1 MTQRTGIRREPE
13 ATQVAAGASLRPV
26 DWHSISWKQANRHV
40 RRLQSRIAQAQQQGR
55 KRKVR
60 ALQFIL
66 TRSFAARCLA
76 VRRVTENS
84 GKRTPGVDSQKL
96 DTPEKKAQAV
106 LNLNREDYKA
116 QPLKRLYILKNN
128 GRAFRPLGI
137 PTMQDRA
144 AQALHLCALEP
155 IAETTAD
162 PNSYGFRKA
171 RSVADAIEQCC
182 NTLCR
187 PTSAQWILEADIKSC
202 FDEISHE
209 WLLSHIPMDRKL
221 LRKWLAAGFIERQV
235 HAPTTTGT
243 PQGGVISP
251 ALMNLTL
258 DGLEPLLAQHFPPRS
273 GKLVNLVRYA
283 DDFIITGRSKE
294 ILENEVK
301 PLVTNFLKERGLQ
314 LSEKKTR
321 ITHVIEGFDF
331 LGRHI
336 RKYPNGPTQQKLLT
350 RPSRPNV
357 QAFLA
362 GIKTFFN
369 ENLHTPVDKLLIRLN
384 PKVRGWAL
392 FHRSSASKEI
402 FSYVDSR
409 IFHELEYWMHRR
421 HPRKTLLWC
430 YRKYFTNTGNRSYV
444 LQTSF
449 PDRRG
454 KPRTIRLFK
463 AADVPIK
470 RHVKIKAAA
479 NPFLPEWE
487 SYFEERIA
495 LQMKDSF
502 YGYDKL
508 LRLWFNQDG
517 LCPQCGQKITR
528 DTGWNLHH
536 RIRLVDGGD
545 DSMANLILLHP
556 ACHQQLHAQ
565 TNHAD
570 SLRRCTAF
578 SSESV

>member
-1 MTQRTGIRREPE
+1 MTQRTGIRRELE
-13 ATQVAAGASLRPV
+13 AAANTAAGASLRPV
-26 DWHSISWKQANRHV
+26 DWHSIHWKQANRNV
-40 RRLQSRIAQAQQQGR
+40 RRLQRRIAQAQQQGK
-55 KRKVR
+55 KRKAR

-66 TRSFAARCLA
+66 TRSFSARCLA

-84 GKRTPGVDSQKL
+84 GKRTPGVDGQKL

-106 LNLNREDYKA
+106 QNLSREDYKA
-116 QPLKRLYILKNN
+116 QPLRRVYIPKNN
-128 GRAFRPLGI
+128 GKAFRPLGI
-137 PTMQDRA
+137 PVMQDRA
-144 AQALHLCALEP
+144 EQALHLFALEP

-162 PNSYGFRKA
+162 PNSYGFRRT

-182 NTLCR
+182 NALCR

-209 WLLSHIPMDRKL
+209 WLLSHIPMDRTI
-221 LRKWLAAGFIERQV
+221 LRKWLNAGFIERQV
-235 HAPTTTGT
+235 HYPTLTGT

-258 DGLEPLLAQHFPPRS
+258 DGLEPLLAKHFPPRS

-294 ILENEVK
+294 ILLDEVK
-301 PLVTNFLKERGLQ
+301 PLVAQFLKERGLR
-314 LSEKKTR
+314 LSESKTR
-321 ITHVIEGFDF
+321 ITHITEGFDF
-331 LGRHI
+331 LGKHI
-336 RKYPNGPTQQKLLT
+336 QKYSNGKLLT
-350 RPSRPNV
+350 KPSRQNV

-362 GIKTFFN
+362 EIKTFFK
-369 ENLHTPVDKLLIRLN
+369 ENLNTPVDKLLILLN
-384 PKVRGWAL
+384 PKIRGWAL

-402 FSYVDSR
+402 FNYVDSR
-409 IFHELEYWMHRR
+409 IFHELEHWMYRR
-421 HPRKTLLWC
+421 HPRKTLVWC
-430 YRKYFTNTGNRSYV
+430 YDKYLTYVGTRNYV
-444 LQTSF
+444 LQATF

-454 KPRTIRLFK
+454 RPRTIRLFK

-479 NPFLPEWE
+479 NPFMPEWE
-487 SYFEERIA
+487 AYFEERFA
-495 LQMKDSF
+495 LQMKDSY

-517 LCPQCGQKITR
+517 LCPQCAQKITR

-536 RIRLVDGGD
+536 RVRLVDGGN
-545 DSMANLILLHP
+545 DSMTNLILLHP
-556 ACHQQLHAQ
+556 TCHQQLHAQ
-565 TNHAD
+565 TNRID
-570 SLRRCTAF
+570 SLRSCAAF
-578 SSESV
+578 SIESV

>member
-1 MTQRTGIRREPE
+1 MTQRTGIRRELE
-13 ATQVAAGASLRPV
+13 AAANTAAGASLRPV
-26 DWHSISWKQANRHV
+26 DWHSIHWKQANRNV
-40 RRLQSRIAQAQQQGR
+40 RRLQRRIAQAQQQGK
-55 KRKVR
+55 KRKAR

-66 TRSFAARCLA
+66 TRSFSARCLA

-84 GKRTPGVDSQKL
+84 GKRTPGVDGQKL

-106 LNLNREDYKA
+106 QNLSREDYKA
-116 QPLKRLYILKNN
+116 QPLKRVYIPKNN
-128 GRAFRPLGI
+128 GKAFRPLGI
-137 PTMQDRA
+137 PVMQDRA
-144 AQALHLCALEP
+144 EQAMHLFALEP

-162 PNSYGFRKA
+162 PNSYGFRRT

-182 NTLCR
+182 NALCR

-209 WLLSHIPMDRKL
+209 WLLSHIPMDRTI
-221 LRKWLAAGFIERQV
+221 LRKWLNAGFIERQV
-235 HAPTTTGT
+235 HYPTLTGT

-258 DGLEPLLAQHFPPRS
+258 DGLEPLLAKHFPPRS

-294 ILENEVK
+294 ILLDEVK
-301 PLVTNFLKERGLQ
+301 PLVAQFLKERGLR
-314 LSEKKTR
+314 LSESKTC
-321 ITHVIEGFDF
+321 ITHITEGFDF
-331 LGRHI
+331 LGKHI
-336 RKYPNGPTQQKLLT
+336 QKYSNGKLLT
-350 RPSRPNV
+350 KPSRQNV

-362 GIKTFFN
+362 EIKTFFN
-369 ENLHTPVDKLLIRLN
+369 ENLNTPVDKLLILLN
-384 PKVRGWAL
+384 PKIRGWAL

-402 FSYVDSR
+402 FNYVDSR
-409 IFHELEYWMHRR
+409 IFHELEHWMHRR
-421 HPRKTLLWC
+421 HPRKTMLWC
-430 YRKYFTNTGNRSYV
+430 YDKYLTSVGARNYV
-444 LQTSF
+444 LQATF
-449 PDRRG
+449 LDRRG

-502 YGYDKL
+502 HGYDKL

-528 DTGWNLHH
+528 ESGWNLHH

-556 ACHQQLHAQ
+556 TCHQQLHAQ
-565 TNHAD
+565 TDRQSA
-570 SLRRCTAF
+570 SRCFTA
-578 SSESV
+578 SSEEGV

>member
-1 MTQRTGIRREPE
+1 MTQPTGIRRELE
-13 ATQVAAGASLRPV
+13 AVSQEAAGASLRSV
-26 DWHSISWKQANRHV
+26 DWLAINWKRANRNA

-66 TRSFAARCLA
+66 TRSYSARCLA

-84 GKRTPGVDSQKL
+84 GQRTPGVDGQKL

-106 LNLNREDYKA
+106 QNLSREDYKA
-116 QPLKRLYILKNN
+116 QPLKRSYIPKND
-128 GRAFRPLGI
+128 GRALRPLGI

-144 AQALHLCALEP
+144 QQALHLLALEP

-162 PNSYGFRKA
+162 PNSYGFRRA
-171 RSVADAIEQCC
+171 RSVADAIEQVV

-187 PTSAQWILEADIKSC
+187 PTSAQWILEGDIKSC

-209 WLLSHIPMDRKL
+209 WLLSHSPMERAH
-221 LRKWLAAGFIERQV
+221 LRQWLAAGFIEQQV
-235 HAPTTTGT
+235 HYPTSTGT

-251 ALMNLTL
+251 VLMNLTL
-258 DGLEPLLAQHFPPRS
+258 DGLEPLLTSNFPPRS
-273 GKLVNLVRYA
+273 SKLVNLVRYA
-283 DDFIITGRSKE
+283 DDFIITGKSKE
-294 ILENEVK
+294 LLVDEVT
-301 PLVTNFLKERGLQ
+301 PLVASFLKERGLQ
-314 LSEKKTR
+314 LSEEKTKV
-321 ITHVIEGFDF
+321 THISAGFDF
-331 LGRHI
+331 LGKHI
-336 RKYPNGPTQQKLLT
+336 QKYSNGKLLT
-350 RPSRPNV
+350 KPSRPNV

-362 GIKTFFN
+362 EIKATFN
-369 ENLHTPVDKLLIRLN
+369 ENLNTPVDKLLLLLN
-384 PKVRGWAL
+384 PKIRGWAL
-392 FHRSSASKEI
+392 FHRSSASKKI
-402 FSYVDSR
+402 FDYVDSR
-409 IFHELEYWMHRR
+409 IFHQLEHWMQRR

-430 YRKYFTNTGNRSYV
+430 YRKYLTTVGHRSYV
-444 LQTSF
+444 LQATF
-449 PDRRG
+449 QDRRG

-487 SYFEERIA
+487 AYFEERIA

-508 LRLWFNQDG
+508 LRLWFKQDG
-517 LCPQCGQKITR
+517 ICPQCGQKITR

-536 RIRLVDGGD
+536 RVRIVDGGD
-545 DSMANLILLHP
+545 DSMTNLILLHP
-556 ACHQQLHAQ
+556 ICHQQLHAQ
-565 TNHAD
+565 TNRVDRLCNCA
-570 SLRRCTAF
+570 AF